1 MVSDKETL
9 LQKHFKNA
17 HLNNFKMKS
26 YKKQKKSRNLMLS
39 QDVYLLIKLVKNI
52 KRFNKG
58 LINHLHMNRN

>member
-26 YKKQKKSRNLMLS
+26 YKKQKKLRNLM
-39 QDVYLLIKLVKNI
+39 
-52 KRFNKG
+52 
-58 LINHLHMNRN
+58 